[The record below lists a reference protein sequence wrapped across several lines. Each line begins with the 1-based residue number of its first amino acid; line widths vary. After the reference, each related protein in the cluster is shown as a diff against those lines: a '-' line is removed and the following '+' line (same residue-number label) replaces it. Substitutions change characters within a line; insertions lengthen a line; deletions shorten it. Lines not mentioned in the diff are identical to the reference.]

1 MDLSERIARARIEGA
16 IDGLALALIKDG
28 EIIQGFSGHSDQ
40 KKRLLV
46 TAQTVF
52 PAASL
57 SKPVFAY
64 AVLKLVD
71 QGVLSLDMPL
81 AGFVDYAPGDEFA
94 AEITAAHVLS
104 HTTGFPNWRSS
115 EQPLKSYFRPGDRF
129 SYSGEGFVFLQ
140 RVVERLTGESL
151 EATAQRLVFEPLG
164 MTRSTFDP
172 ARKFDDT
179 VVPSEAAADAT
190 VSVRATANAARS
202 LRTTAHDYAQF
213 LKAILSGT
221 GLKSSTSESWMEARK
236 SVPANFV
243 NAADPRGMHQ
253 KDSAVGWGL
262 GWGLEIESR
271 FFFQWGANNGYVS
284 FTIGSRVD
292 GVAFVILTTGF
303 TGLECIRQLV
313 EVVLPG
319 PRPSLMWLGRRTAQ
333 QQ

>member
-1 MDLSERIARARIEGA
+1 
-16 IDGLALALIKDG
+16 
-28 EIIQGFSGHSDQ
+28 
-40 KKRLLV
+40 
-46 TAQTVF
+46 
-52 PAASL
+52 
-57 SKPVFAY
+57 
-64 AVLKLVD
+64 
-71 QGVLSLDMPL
+71 
-81 AGFVDYAPGDEFA
+81 
-94 AEITAAHVLS
+94 
-104 HTTGFPNWRSS
+104 
-115 EQPLKSYFRPGDRF
+115 
-129 SYSGEGFVFLQ
+129 
-140 RVVERLTGESL
+140 
-151 EATAQRLVFEPLG
+151 

-292 GVAFVILTTGF
+292 GVALVILTTGF

>member
-40 KKRLLV
+40 KKQSLV

-179 VVPSEAAADAT
+179 VAPSEAAADAT

-213 LKAILSGT
+213 LKAVLSGT

-236 SVPANFV
+236 LVPANFV
-243 NAADPRGMHQ
+243 NAAEPRGMHQ
-253 KDSAVGWGL
+253 TDSAVAWGL
-262 GWGLEIESR
+262 GWGVEIESR